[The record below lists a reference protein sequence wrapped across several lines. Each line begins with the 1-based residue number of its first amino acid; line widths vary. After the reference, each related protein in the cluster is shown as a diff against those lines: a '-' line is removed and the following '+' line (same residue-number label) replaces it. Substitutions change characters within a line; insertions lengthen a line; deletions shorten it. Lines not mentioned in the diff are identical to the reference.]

1 MDEQLLY
8 QGLCRGFID
17 SSVSA
22 DEAITPQFVTN
33 DQERGEKVIT
43 SLKNRMTS
51 CDSFMFSVAFVT
63 YDGVN
68 ALLSEFKNLMDRGVH
83 GKIVVSQYQNFT
95 QPQALRRL
103 IEFPNIELRIV
114 TEDRSKMHSK
124 CYIFEKDGDYEILIG
139 SSNLTNN
146 ALCSNCE
153 WNVLLNSNSS
163 GEIAEDII
171 SGFGRQFD
179 SATPVTEEWIRT
191 YQEIY
196 DDLKDYRR
204 TVSRGFVPDI
214 KKEIVPNVMQEGAL
228 ANLKRIRDEGGK
240 RALVISATGSGK
252 TYLAAFDSKR
262 YGGRFLY
269 LVHRINVL
277 SKSMRSFGRV
287 MGNTRDICQ
296 YDTSVGDT
304 GADCLF
310 STIQTMSNPEVL
322 RSFAPDRFDYILID
336 EAHHVGAETYQRI
349 IDHFTPKFLLGMT
362 ATPDRSDGY
371 DIYSLFDHNIAYEIR
386 LKEALEYDLVCPFH
400 YFGLSDLTLDDESVE
415 DKSQFNKV
423 EFESRVEHIL
433 TETRF
438 YGNGGKRLKGL
449 VFCQSVEDAKAYST
463 AFNRRGLRTEWV
475 SGKLP
480 AEEVEDRIERLE
492 MEEGEL
498 CLDYIFTVDLFNE
511 GVDIPSVNQVVMLRP
526 TQSPIVYIQQLGRG
540 LRKDDDKD
548 FLVVLDFVANYDKN
562 YNIPLALS
570 DDHSYNKSEVRKFVA
585 AGDSMVYGNSTISF
599 DEITKKRIY
608 ESIDRASFKDANM
621 LKDAY
626 KSLRNKIGSIPEL
639 VDFRRYGSVDALKF
653 IEKWGSYH
661 EFLSKGVES
670 GYDVTLPKE
679 QVDMLRYIS
688 KIIAPGK
695 RMLEILA
702 LEEINNGCDDFDG
715 FIRSLD
721 PKISDNAM
729 RNITGVFDGTFYNN
743 GISLIQ
749 GNRTSDAY
757 RSMLSNEW
765 FRRHVDWLI
774 ALGKDN
780 NGLFYRNTY
789 RGTDLVLNRMYTYD
803 DVCRFCNWVQNVNAQ
818 NIGGYKYDRDS
829 NTFCV
834 FINYKKGEGV
844 VESQRYDDRFENRN
858 TLLALSKST
867 EDRNAKN
874 MMRVSHHRENGT
886 TIHLFMR
893 KNKED
898 EGSKEFYYLG
908 MMDFV
913 EFIGDGK
920 PVEIKY
926 RLHDE
931 VRRDIYEYMTIAD

>member
-1 MDEQLLY
+1 MDEEMLY

-22 DEAITPQFVTN
+22 DESLTPQFVVN
-33 DQERGEKVIT
+33 DHERGEKVIT
-43 SLKNRMTS
+43 SLKSRMTS

-68 ALLSEFKNLMDRGVH
+68 ALLSEFKNLMDRGIH

-103 IEFPNIELRIV
+103 IDFPNIELRIV

-124 CYIFEKDGDYEILIG
+124 CYIFENGGDYEILIG

-171 SGFGRQFD
+171 SGFGRLFD
-179 SATPVTEEWIRT
+179 SATPVTEGWIRA

-196 DDLKDYRR
+196 DDLRDYRR
-204 TVSRGFVPDI
+204 AVSRGMVPELR
-214 KKEIVPNVMQEGAL
+214 KEIVPNVMQQGAL
-228 ANLKRIRDEGGK
+228 ENLKRIRDEGGR

-269 LVHRINVL
+269 LVHRINVM
-277 SKSMRSFGRV
+277 SKSMRSFRNV
-287 MGNTRDICQ
+287 MGNTRDICRF
-296 YDTSVGDT
+296 DVSVGDT
-304 GADCLF
+304 GADCMF
-310 STIQTMSNPEVL
+310 STIQTMSDPKVL
-322 RSFAPDRFDYILID
+322 HSFAPDRFDYILID
-336 EAHHVGAETYQRI
+336 EAHHAGAESYQRI
-349 IDHFTPKFLLGMT
+349 IGYFQPEFLLGMT

-371 DIYSLFDHNIAYEIR
+371 DIYSLFEHNIAYEIR

-400 YFGLSDLTLDDESVE
+400 YFGLSDLTLDEESVE
-415 DKSQFNKV
+415 DKTLFNRI
-423 EFESRVEHIL
+423 EFESRVDHIL
-433 TETRF
+433 EETRF
-438 YGNGGKRLKGL
+438 YGNGGRRLKGL
-449 VFCQSVEDAKAYST
+449 AFCRTVEEAKAFST

-480 AEEVEDRIERLE
+480 SEVVERHIERLE

-498 CLDYIFTVDLFNE
+498 CLDYIFAVDLFNE

-570 DDHSYNKSEVRKFVA
+570 DDHSYNKSEARKFVA

-608 ESIDRASFKDANM
+608 ESIDKANFRDSAM

-626 KSLRNKIGSIPEL
+626 RNLRNKIGSIPEL
-639 VDFRRYGSVDALKF
+639 TDFRRYGSVDALKF

-661 EFLSKGVES
+661 EFLSKVSDPDYG
-670 GYDVTLPKE
+670 VTLSKG
-679 QVDMLRYIS
+679 QADVLRYLS

-702 LEEINNGCDDFDG
+702 LEALNEGCDDFEG
-715 FIRSLD
+715 FIRSIR
-721 PKISDNAM
+721 PKISDNAL
-729 RNITGVFDGTFYNN
+729 RNITGLFDGSFYNN
-743 GISLIQ
+743 GISILE
-749 GNRTSDAY
+749 GNRTSGTY
-757 RSMLSNEW
+757 GSMLSDGW
-765 FRRHVDWLI
+765 FKRHIDWLI

-803 DVCRFCNWVQNVNAQ
+803 DVCRFGNWVKNVNAQ
-818 NIGGYKYDRDS
+818 NIGGYKYDSDS

-834 FINYKKGEGV
+834 FINYRKGEGV

-874 MMRVSHHRENGT
+874 MMRVSHHKENGT
-886 TIHLFMR
+886 AIHLFMR

-913 EFIGDGK
+913 GFVGDGK

-931 VRRDIYEYMTIAD
+931 VRRDIYEYMTMAD